1 MPMVKP
7 SISTHKYTTFFI
19 NTIKVQVGFWI
30 IPTERGENRPK
41 KHQLQPSLHTPS
53 TLSNNKRPTL
63 LMVGLFYCILRVVIS
78 LSLLLS
84 STWLPTL
91 HRHTPI
97 YPQQ

>member
-41 KHQLQPSLHTPS
+41 KHQSQLSLHTPS
-53 TLSNNKRPTL
+53 TLSNNKRPTRQ
-63 LMVGLFYCILRVVIS
+63 G
-78 LSLLLS
+78 
-84 STWLPTL
+84 
-91 HRHTPI
+91 
-97 YPQQ
+97 

>member
-53 TLSNNKRPTL
+53 TLSNNKRPTFQGWSFL
-63 LMVGLFYCILRVVIS
+63 LHVTRGYFALFTAL
-78 LSLLLS
+78 LSLVPNS
-84 STWLPTL
+84 A
-91 HRHTPI
+91 
-97 YPQQ
+97 

>member
-53 TLSNNKRPTL
+53 TLSNNKRPTRQGWSFL
-63 LMVGLFYCILRVVIS
+63 LHITSCYFALF
-78 LSLLLS
+78 
-84 STWLPTL
+84 TTL
-91 HRHTPI
+91 FNLAPNAA
-97 YPQQ
+97 